1 MKAKLQITVLA
12 IAVLVLLVGLLLVG
26 RHQASIHRRIL
37 LGALMSQL
45 DGHREKI
52 QSLLNTM
59 STNDTS
65 AIEEAIYKELQG
77 IPSTSLISRSDIR
90 VTATSSSVQCMID
103 TSRVGVVPPNIVRES
118 RPQEAAP

>member
-1 MKAKLQITVLA
+1 MKANLRITVLVVA
-12 IAVLVLLVGLLLVG
+12 GLALLGGLLAVG
-26 RHQASIHRRIL
+26 HHRASIHRRLL
-37 LGALMSQL
+37 LGALSSQI

-65 AIEEAIYKELQG
+65 AIEEAVYKELQG

-90 VTATSSSVQCMID
+90 VSATSSGVQCMID
-103 TSRVGVVPPNIVRES
+103 TSRFGVVPPNIVRET
-118 RPQEAAP
+118 RPQ